1 VRSGAYLAA
10 RREVRE
16 WLRSRAFR
24 ASTALQ
30 VVFVA
35 VVVLISVLSADEGP
49 TDIELGVSGTS
60 ARPIGEAAQS
70 LDRSFDA
77 DLELRPLA
85 DRSAATRA
93 VEDETVDGAVVDA
106 TLLLADDPPDE
117 LEPLVQTAARRVQTE
132 QLLRERG
139 LSEQQVAGAIDPPGL
154 EVRDAGGSGS
164 EGAGLAFAGALLL
177 YIALL
182 TSGYAIAGGVV
193 EEKQTRIIEVVL
205 TAIRPLQLLMAKV
218 AGIGLVLLC
227 QLALVAAVGLGTAL
241 ASGQV
246 DLPGSTPET
255 LLAVALFFVLG
266 YALYA
271 FAFAAGGAVVSR
283 QEDIQSTTT
292 PLLAVLIAGF
302 LATTA
307 VVDNPDTS
315 LAQVLTLLPPTAPLV
330 VPARVAQDALPA
342 WELAASAA
350 LTAAAVVVLALAAA
364 RIYERAVLEFGEP
377 LKLSEALRLL
387 R

>member
-1 VRSGAYLAA
+1 VRSAAYLAA

-24 ASTALQ
+24 AATALQ

-35 VVVLISVLSADEGP
+35 VVVLISALGADDGRTE
-49 TDIELGVSGTS
+49 IELGVSGAS
-60 ARPIGEAAQS
+60 AMMIGDAARS

-77 DLELRPLA
+77 DVELRPLA
-85 DRSAATRA
+85 DRSAAIRA
-93 VEDETVDGAVVDA
+93 VEEESVDGAVVDA
-106 TLLLADDPPDE
+106 NLLLADDPPDE

-139 LSEQQVAGAIDPPGL
+139 LSEQQVAGAIEPPGL
-154 EVRDAGGSGS
+154 EVRETGNSGS

-177 YIALL
+177 YIALV

-193 EEKQTRIIEVVL
+193 EEKQSRIIEVIL
-205 TAIRPLQLLMAKV
+205 TAIRPVQLLVAKV
-218 AGIGLVLLC
+218 VGIGLVSLG

-246 DLPGSTPET
+246 DLPASTTET
-255 LLAVALFFVLG
+255 LLVVVLFFALG

-292 PLLAVLIAGF
+292 PLLAVLLAGF

-307 VVDNPDTS
+307 VVDNPDTT
-315 LAQVLTLLPPTAPLV
+315 LAQVLTLLPPTAPMV
-330 VPARVAQDALPA
+330 VPALAAQDALSA
-342 WELAASAA
+342 WELVASAA
-350 LTAAAVVVLALAAA
+350 LTAAAVGGLALAAA

-377 LKLSEALRLL
+377 LKLREALRLL